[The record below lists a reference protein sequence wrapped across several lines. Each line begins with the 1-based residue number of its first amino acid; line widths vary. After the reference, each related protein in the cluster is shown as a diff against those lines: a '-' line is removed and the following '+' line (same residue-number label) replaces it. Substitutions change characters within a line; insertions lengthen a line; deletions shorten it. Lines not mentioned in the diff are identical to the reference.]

1 MKTLTLL
8 SLITLIFTAVQKGEA
23 WRRSTLYIGADDILS
38 KVYLN
43 DNELDLS
50 SVDDLTTYTTVKK
63 LDLALFTNDELKFV
77 VKNKNPVSFLDNA
90 GLAVKILYKDQ
101 FGNEKTIETNLKDW
115 TCNGKTPVSKRIVKG
130 LLNYPTWA
138 NQGLYDVLVI
148 WNDEDTT
155 EATCRVVIPKLD

>member
-1 MKTLTLL
+1 MKTLTIL
-8 SLITLIFTAVQKGEA
+8 SLITLIFSAIQKGEA

-43 DNELDLS
+43 DNE
-50 SVDDLTTYTTVKK
+50 

-101 FGNEKTIETNLKDW
+101 FGNEKTIETNLEDW
-115 TCNGKTPVSKRIVKG
+115 KCNGKTPVNKRVVKG
-130 LLNYPTWA
+130 LLHYPTWA
-138 NQGLYDVLVI
+138 VQGLLDVLVI
-148 WNDEDTT
+148 WADDDPT
-155 EATCRVVIPKLD
+155 EATCSVVIPKLE

>member
-8 SLITLIFTAVQKGEA
+8 SLITLIFSAVQKGEA

-101 FGNEKTIETNLKDW
+101 FGNEKTIETNLEDW
-115 TCNGKTPVSKRIVKG
+115 KCNGKTPVNKRIVKG
-130 LLNYPTWA
+130 LLHYPTWA
-138 NQGLYDVLVI
+138 VQGLLDVLVI
-148 WNDEDTT
+148 WADDDPT
-155 EATCRVVIPKLD
+155 EATCSVVIPKLE